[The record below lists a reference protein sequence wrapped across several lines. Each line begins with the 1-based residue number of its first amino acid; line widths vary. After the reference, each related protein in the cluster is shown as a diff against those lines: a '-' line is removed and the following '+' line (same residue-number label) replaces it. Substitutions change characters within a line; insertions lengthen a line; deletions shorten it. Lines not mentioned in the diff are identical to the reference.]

1 MTTLTLSQR
10 HNSKWWTII
19 NQEGN
24 IVFAVTSLADARAR
38 LDSML
43 DVIELESDEAYQ
55 RWLIEREA
63 EFCTE

>member
-43 DVIELESDEAYQ
+43 DVIELESSEAYQ
-55 RWLIEREA
+55 KWLIEREA

>member
-10 HNSKWWTII
+10 YNSMWTIF
-19 NQEGN
+19 NQEGD
-24 IVFAVTSLADARAR
+24 IMFASASWRLARAR

-43 DVIELESDEAYQ
+43 DVIELESSEAYQ
-55 RWLIEREA
+55 KWLIEREA

>member
-10 HNSKWWTII
+10 YNSMWTII
-19 NQEGN
+19 NQDHD
-24 IVFAVTSLADARAR
+24 IVFASASWRLARAR

-43 DVIELESDEAYQ
+43 DVIELESSEAYQ
-55 RWLIEREA
+55 KWLLEREA